1 MTFRLIPAIDI
12 IDGQLV
18 RLYKGDYNQQTTYAK
33 SPVEMAQEY
42 QQMGFDHIHVV
53 DLNGAKDGELTNLE
67 TIKSI
72 TSIPGLS
79 VQVGGGVRSIDHVD
93 ALIQANV
100 SAVII
105 GSLWVKDFSLAA
117 SIARQFHNKI
127 IAGLDVHGLTLAT
140 HGWTETSTI
149 QLNDIMAQLSDL
161 DLHSI
166 VTTDISKDGTFK
178 GPNIDLY
185 KQMLPMTNHPII
197 ASGGVSTID
206 DVIALK
212 KLNAPNLT
220 GCIVGKAIIEGR
232 ITTADLVKL

>member
-53 DLNGAKDGELTNLE
+53 DLNGAKDGELTIE

-100 SAVII
+100 SAVI

-127 IAGLDVHGLTLAT
+127 GRFRRSWFNTSNSWLDRNIHN
-140 HGWTETSTI
+140 ST
-149 QLNDIMAQLSDL
+149 Q
-161 DLHSI
+161 
-166 VTTDISKDGTFK
+166 
-178 GPNIDLY
+178 
-185 KQMLPMTNHPII
+185 
-197 ASGGVSTID
+197 
-206 DVIALK
+206 
-212 KLNAPNLT
+212 
-220 GCIVGKAIIEGR
+220 
-232 ITTADLVKL
+232 